1 MTSTRALKLSLLAIG
16 TSLSLIACSPNA
28 QDNAPASSSETA
40 TSASATASASAGASS
55 EKQSITFTDQADHE
69 VTVATPVERMV
80 VLQHHSLDILAQLG
94 AQEKVVGTEAKWK
107 QNLGDYIADM
117 YPDLENMPTPGDLK
131 SMKVEDVAALKP
143 DIVLVAAQA
152 NPEDLAKLD
161 KLQIPY
167 ATIALRAEGK
177 QEEAQNP
184 RLADS
189 DKAYTDGLQW
199 TVETLGKLTGTE
211 ERASKLWSFIEESR
225 QFVEDKIGD
234 IPEAERPKVFI
245 ANPENKT
252 YGNDKYVG
260 AQLLRAGAVNVAA
273 QDIHGYKPYNFEQ
286 LVSWDPDYIIVQD
299 RYPEV
304 YKEVTTAPA
313 WQALSAVQSGKVL
326 LAPYWSKPWGNPDTD
341 SMALGE
347 LWLAHQFYPDKIS
360 AEDVQQ
366 RAEEFYST
374 FYGVEFNDKV

>member
-1 MTSTRALKLSLLAIG
+1 MTPTRALKLSLLAVG
-16 TSLSLIACSPNA
+16 TSLLLIACSTNA
-28 QDNAPASSSETA
+28 QDAAPSSTSTA
-40 TSASATASASAGASS
+40 TTTASAAAETTA
-55 EKQSITFTDQADHE
+55 EKHTITFTDQADHE
-69 VTVATPVERMV
+69 VTVATPVDRMV

-94 AQEKVVGTEAKWK
+94 AQDKVVATEAKWK
-107 QNLGDYIADM
+107 QNLGDYIEDM
-117 YPDLENMPTPGDLK
+117 YPDLAHMPTPGDLK

-167 ATIALRAEGK
+167 ATVSLRSEGK
-177 QEEAQNP
+177 QVEAQSP

-189 DKAYTDGLQW
+189 DKAYTEGLQW

-211 ERASKLWSFIEESR
+211 DRAAKLWSFIEESR
-225 QFVEDKIGD
+225 QFVEDKVGD

-260 AQLLRAGAVNVAA
+260 AQLLRAGAINVAA
-273 QDIHGYKPYNFEQ
+273 KDIQGYKSYNFEQ

-304 YKEVTTAPA
+304 YKEVTTAPE

-347 LWLAHQFYPDKIS
+347 LWLAHQFYPEKITAADVQKR
-360 AEDVQQ
+360 AED
-366 RAEEFYST
+366 FYST
-374 FYGVEFNDKV
+374 FYGVKFTDKV

>member
-1 MTSTRALKLSLLAIG
+1 MTPTRALKLSLLAVG

-28 QDNAPASSSETA
+28 QDAAPSSTSTA
-40 TSASATASASAGASS
+40 TTTASAAAETTA
-55 EKQSITFTDQADHE
+55 EKHTITFTDQADHE
-69 VTVATPVERMV
+69 VTVATPVDRMV

-94 AQEKVVGTEAKWK
+94 AQDKVVATEAKWK
-107 QNLGDYIADM
+107 QNLGDYIEDM
-117 YPDLENMPTPGDLK
+117 YPDLAHMPTPGDLK

-167 ATIALRAEGK
+167 ATVSLRSEGK
-177 QEEAQNP
+177 QVEAQNP

-189 DKAYTDGLQW
+189 DKAYTEGLQW

-211 ERASKLWSFIEESR
+211 DRAAKLWSFIEESR
-225 QFVEDKIGD
+225 QFVEDKVGD

-273 QDIHGYKPYNFEQ
+273 KDIQGYKSYNFEQ

-304 YKEVTTAPA
+304 YKEVTTAPE

-347 LWLAHQFYPDKIS
+347 LWLAHQFYPEKITAADVQKR
-360 AEDVQQ
+360 AED
-366 RAEEFYST
+366 FYST
-374 FYGVEFNDKV
+374 FYGVKFTDKV